1 MPCHI
6 KFKNSDWNEGSLFQ
20 PPPPQ
25 PPLSY
30 KWNPIT
36 YGNKYSPRIDYNR
49 QLQQYSRNFFQQ
61 NNQQMRRVGRSIMN
75 RNVPYEEW
83 EHHQAHRD
91 RRDLYESILAA
102 SPL

>member
-1 MPCHI
+1 MPCHT

-36 YGNKYSPRIDYNR
+36 YSNKYSPRIDYNR
-49 QLQQYSRNFFQQ
+49 QLQPYSRNFFQQ
-61 NNQQMRRVGRSIMN
+61 NNQQMRRVGRSILN
-75 RNVPYEEW
+75 LNVPYEEW
-83 EHHQAHRD
+83 EHHQANRD